1 MTTETFNRKRS
12 LRRIVAAAVAGAVL
26 TGAMLMP
33 SAVSADPD
41 ELQRG
46 KLVQLLAERYGEAS
60 VAAGIAENGGVV
72 ELLTNADGSTWTLL
86 MTLPDGSTRVVASGE
101 SWISVAALPGQ
112 PI

>member
-26 TGAMLMP
+26 TGATLMP
-33 SAVSADPD
+33 GAVSADPD

>member
-1 MTTETFNRKRS
+1 MTTETFNRKRF
-12 LRRIVAAAVAGAVL
+12 LKRIVATAVAGAVL